1 MERKRDASRKLAE
14 TTQKHFLPV
23 NSAPGD
29 KAGIPAPPEH
39 PPLVDPVVRAAW
51 GCCSLGDAPPGGS
64 QGLGQVGLEVLES
77 SPETSE
83 GVACERPACLISPG
97 SGQWW

>member
-51 GCCSLGDAPPGGS
+51 GCCSLGDVPPGEAKGWGRLSWRSWSHLQRHQKVWLVRS
-64 QGLGQVGLEVLES
+64 QLV
-77 SPETSE
+77 
-83 GVACERPACLISPG
+83 
-97 SGQWW
+97 